1 MTAEMSTGGSLHR
14 RIWDDLARAVVNM
27 PASTLLIISGVLTAA
42 IYTVAFTRR
51 YSLAEFGDKPLQL
64 IATLNR
70 LAVEG
75 ALIYIGS
82 FAALFGLYWIGLR
95 RGLRPPTRYQ
105 WALVIGFGLVFNVLL
120 LPMYPADAADI
131 YDYILRGR
139 MATVYGL
146 NPMRDTPMRVTQD
159 PFFQF
164 ASLRDQPSA
173 YGPAWEMLAN
183 VGSRIA
189 GNDFT
194 RNVIVFKLFAVIG
207 YAIIAVLIALTLRIL
222 APRRALTGVYLFMWN
237 PLVVYLTGSGGHND
251 TMMLVF
257 MLLSMYF
264 LARRW
269 YAASVVAAVAGALIK
284 FIPIL
289 IVPIVAIVAWR
300 QLSRTQLVRQAVIA
314 AVASVAIVLLSY
326 GPYWGD
332 GQDLAG
338 NLTRRTQMFTGSLP
352 TLARQWVSPLT
363 DGIVGESAQTPKA
376 SSYVQYMALALI
388 GVFYLSQLGSVYKNS
403 HPFRAIRA
411 ITLTLA
417 FHLLVSVAWFQ
428 PWYVIWLVTLGALL
442 DNTPLRRLIILFS
455 FFALWQPILY
465 YYVTLRPG
473 DWAPQPWRDLVPVSI
488 VVGTSW
494 LYVGWFWLS
503 TWLRNAMRSPLA
515 VSIGEQIT
523 RAREAAKLSIAEL
536 ADELDLKTDDLL
548 GYERGDRSMSLAT
561 AQAIS
566 QRLGLEMI
574 VNGSQ
579 PAPSMNGGSRQHQHE
594 QDRLR
599 QHNGRAG

>member
-1 MTAEMSTGGSLHR
+1 VTAELSTGGKSR
-14 RIWDDLARAVVNM
+14 RILDDWARALVNM
-27 PASTLLIISGVLTAA
+27 PASTLLMISGVLTAA
-42 IYTVAFTRR
+42 IYTLAFTRR

-64 IATLNR
+64 TATLSR
-70 LAVEG
+70 LAPEA

-82 FAALFGLYWIGLR
+82 FVALFGLYWIGLR
-95 RGLRPPTRYQ
+95 RGLRLPTRSQ
-105 WALVIGFGLVFNVLL
+105 WALVIGFGLLFNALL
-120 LPMYPADAADI
+120 LPMYPADAADV

-146 NPMRDTPMRVTQD
+146 NPMRDTPLRVPQD

-164 ASLRDQPSA
+164 ASFRDQPSA
-173 YGPAWEMLAN
+173 YGPLWEMLATA
-183 VGSRIA
+183 GSRIA

-194 RNVIVFKLFAVIG
+194 RNVILFKLIAVIG
-207 YAIIAVLIALTLRIL
+207 YAIIAGLIALTLRIL
-222 APRRALTGVYLFMWN
+222 APRRALTGVYLFLWN

-251 TMMLVF
+251 TVMMIFV
-257 MLLSMYF
+257 MLSVYL

-289 IVPIVAIVAWR
+289 IVPVVAILAWR
-300 QLSRTQLVRQAVIA
+300 QLSRTQVIRQAIIA

-326 GPYWGD
+326 GPYWVG
-332 GQDLAG
+332 GQDIAS
-338 NLTRRTQMFTGSLP
+338 NVSRRTQMYTGSFP
-352 TLARQWVSPLT
+352 TLVRQWIAPLT

-376 SSYVQYMALALI
+376 SSYVQYAALALL
-388 GVFYLSQLGSVYKNS
+388 GMFYLWQLEAVWNDST
-403 HPFRAIRA
+403 PFRAIRVV
-411 ITLTLA
+411 TLTLA
-417 FHLLVSVAWFQ
+417 FHLLVTVTWFQ
-428 PWYVIWLVTLGALL
+428 PWYVLWLVALGALL
-442 DNTPLRRLIILFS
+442 DNTPLRRMIILFS

-465 YYVTLRPG
+465 YFVTLRPG
-473 DWAPQPWRDLVPVSI
+473 DWAPLPWRDLVPVAV

-515 VSIGEQIT
+515 ISIGAQIT
-523 RAREAAKLSIAEL
+523 HAREAAQLSVADL

-561 AQAIS
+561 AQALG
-566 QRLGLEMI
+566 QRLGLEMVI
-574 VNGSQ
+574 NGSQ
-579 PAPSMNGGSRQHQHE
+579 PTPSANGGSRQHQHE